1 MTFIE
6 LCLKNERMPLKIKTC
21 SSVRSNLIL
30 LLVRFKGH
38 YRKQPNYSINQRI
51 FFLGQIK
58 KKTLNFLMR
67 QISFLAC
74 TCWTMYVDVKNSC
87 VS

>member
-21 SSVRSNLIL
+21 SNVRSNLIL

-58 KKTLNFLMR
+58 KLSEFSYETNFFPSLYL
-67 QISFLAC
+67 FD
-74 TCWTMYVDVKNSC
+74 YVC
-87 VS
+87 